1 MRPFCGSACPA
12 TIHGAPVWA
21 VPSGRALHPVPPC
34 VRFHHVQCFVC
45 VHCKVQIG
53 GRRFV
58 ALDGEPYLEGCYH
71 KLFGGSAPAD
81 VQAAVGGMRRR
92 YAIAVPLSLPSLGG
106 EQALPAFRASH
117 HRLLGSAR
125 RELRERG
132 VLDVHTFFSVAL
144 SGMPM
149 LLLGLSFRDDADA
162 QVVVPRVGRGG
173 RSSPTRPPA
182 PHLLAPPPPAHVPPG
197 HVLSGGAASCARA
210 EPAVRRVEPAH
221 LRRARPGTVAGPAL
235 VGRHHARAT
244 VGGMSR
250 LGERV
255 PIRVEEGG
263 CRYGAWRCS
272 GGPSAWAGEAQH

>member
-1 MRPFCGSACPA
+1 M
-12 TIHGAPVWA
+12 
-21 VPSGRALHPVPPC
+21 
-34 VRFHHVQCFVC
+34 QCFVC

-81 VQAAVGGMRRR
+81 VQAAVGGVRRR

-132 VLDVHTFFSVAL
+132 VLDVHAFFSVAL

-162 QVVVPRVGRGG
+162 QVGVPRVGRGG
-173 RSSPTRPPA
+173 RSSPTRPLA
-182 PHLLAPPPPAHVPPG
+182 PHLLAPHLPLMSRPATCPQAE
-197 HVLSGGAASCARA
+197 LQAALEQSRPCV
-210 EPAVRRVEPAH
+210 EWSQHISAVH
-221 LRRARPGTVAGPAL
+221 DRAR
-235 VGRHHARAT
+235 
-244 VGGMSR
+244 SR
-250 LGERV
+250 GQPWWAAITPEQQS
-255 PIRVEEGG
+255 EE
-263 CRYGAWRCS
+263 
-272 GGPSAWAGEAQH
+272 